1 MNLKHLLIGTA
12 TVALLAAC
20 SSTKPLETAA
30 PTENGSAGAG
40 QSATLPADTG
50 AAGQGT
56 VAVDPLKDPNS
67 PLSKRSVYFD
77 FDSSA
82 VKQSEQQTVANH
94 AEYLKG
100 HPNRKVVIQGNTD
113 ARGSREYNLGLG
125 QRRAESVKNAMQV
138 IGVKENQ
145 LEAVS
150 FGKEKPKATG
160 NTEADYAQNR
170 RADIAYD
177 GE

>member
-1 MNLKHLLIGTA
+1 MNLKQLLIASA
-12 TVALLAAC
+12 TVGLLAAC
-20 SSTKPLETAA
+20 SSTKPQEAA
-30 PTENGSAGAG
+30 PTVSGTAPAG
-40 QSATLPADTG
+40 QGAANLPADTG
-50 AAGQGT
+50 MTDKGA

-67 PLSKRSVYFD
+67 PLAKRSVYFD

-82 VKQSEQQTVANH
+82 IKQGEQQTVANH
-94 AEYLKG
+94 AEYLKS
-100 HPNRKVVIQGNTD
+100 HANRKVVIQGNTD
-113 ARGSREYNLGLG
+113 VRGSREYNLGLG

-138 IGVKENQ
+138 IGVKESQ

-160 NTEADYAQNR
+160 TAEADHAQNR
-170 RADIAYD
+170 RADVAYD